1 MSEKIFQGL
10 PGQAAGWSRSVL
22 KEAGWICWKLF
33 RIMIPVM
40 VLVKILV
47 ELGWVSYLAL
57 PLEPVMELVGLPAE
71 MGLVWATAMLDSY
84 YSGIVV
90 LLSLLESQPLT
101 VAQMT
106 VLGSMILICHALPVE
121 VKIAQASGNRFLF
134 QLVLRIL
141 GGFALGFLLHHIY
154 AAGGWLQQENSVFWQ
169 KGGAIPTTLASW
181 ALNQG
186 RNLLAIFLII
196 LTLVVLMRILK
207 RFGVIDLINRL
218 LSPLLRILNI
228 GREAGTLTII
238 GMTLGLS
245 YGGGLIIHEAGSGRI
260 EQRDVF
266 GAMTMMGLAHGLIED
281 TIVLALLGAHLS
293 GILFAR
299 ILFALLAVAL
309 VMRIIPRLST
319 GKIHFFFYTRFAPRR
334 ADSAGKTG

>member
-1 MSEKIFQGL
+1 MEKVFQDL
-10 PGQAAGWSRSVL
+10 PGKTAGWFRSVL
-22 KEAGWICWKLF
+22 QEAGWICWKLF

-57 PLEPVMELVGLPAE
+57 PLKPFMELVGLPAE

-90 LLSLLESQPLT
+90 LLSLMESHPLS

-106 VLGSMILICHALPVE
+106 VLGSMVLICHALPVE
-121 VKIAQASGNRFLF
+121 VKIAQASGNRFFF

-141 GGFALGFLLHHIY
+141 SGFTLGFLLHHIY
-154 AAGGWLQQENSVFWQ
+154 AAGGWLQQENAVFWQ
-169 KGGAIPTTLASW
+169 KGGAIPTTLAGW

-196 LTLVVLMRILK
+196 LTLVILMRILK
-207 RFGVIDLINRL
+207 RIGVIDLINRL

-245 YGGGLIIHEAGSGRI
+245 YGGGLIIHEARSGRI

-281 TIVLALLGAHLS
+281 TIVLALLGGHLS
-293 GILFAR
+293 GLLLGR

-309 VMRIIPRLST
+309 VMRIIPRLSP
-319 GKIHFFFYTRFAPRR
+319 GKIHSFFYRFASPEPAPERQ
-334 ADSAGKTG
+334 TGY